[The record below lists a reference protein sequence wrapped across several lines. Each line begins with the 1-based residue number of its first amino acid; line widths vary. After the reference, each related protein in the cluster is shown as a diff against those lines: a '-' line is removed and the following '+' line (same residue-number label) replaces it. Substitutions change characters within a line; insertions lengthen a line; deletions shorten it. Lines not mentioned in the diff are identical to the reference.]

1 MLTWFRL
8 WVQCSVALAWLIPPF
23 IRFLDI
29 QPWSLDLVHTFAS
42 LASNGKHL
50 HMFFAADSYLHVFV
64 FWTSERFEI
73 TLTCLGNYESR
84 LVFGIA
90 DPYRDMFVSWTSKH
104 DCLDHIWIF
113 GLWVQQMSS
122 YSILWRQCSMQSRPQ
137 ASMLQALSSAI

>member
-1 MLTWFRL
+1 
-8 WVQCSVALAWLIPPF
+8 
-23 IRFLDI
+23 
-29 QPWSLDLVHTFAS
+29 
-42 LASNGKHL
+42 
-50 HMFFAADSYLHVFV
+50 MFFAADSYLHVFV

-113 GLWVQQMSS
+113 GL
-122 YSILWRQCSMQSRPQ
+122 
-137 ASMLQALSSAI
+137 